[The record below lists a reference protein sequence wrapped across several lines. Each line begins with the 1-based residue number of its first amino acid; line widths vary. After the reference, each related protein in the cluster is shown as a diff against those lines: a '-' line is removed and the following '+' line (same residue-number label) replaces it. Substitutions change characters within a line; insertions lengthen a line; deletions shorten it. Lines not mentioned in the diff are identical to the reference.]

1 MNLPTTVRD
10 IRNQVRGRS
19 RSAGEVCR
27 PALDRLEA
35 VEPSLHA
42 FNTVIRE
49 QALARAADID
59 RNFDR
64 WRDRP
69 LVGVPIALKDN
80 LCTKG
85 VRTTASSRMLETYIP
100 PYDATVVSKLDAAGA
115 TWIGRPTATSS
126 RWARRTR
133 I

>member
-1 MNLPTTVRD
+1 MNPPTTVRE
-10 IRNQVRGRS
+10 IRDRVRRRA
-19 RSAGEVCR
+19 RSAIEVCR
-27 PALDRLEA
+27 AALDRLEA

-42 FNTVIRE
+42 FNTVTRE

-59 RNFDR
+59 RDFDR

-80 LCTKG
+80 LCTRG

-100 PYDATVVSKLDAAGA
+100 PYDATVV
-115 TWIGRPTATSS
+115 
-126 RWARRTR
+126 
-133 I
+133 